1 MSELMESRW
10 AYLVHLMVWALPLIA
25 VQLGALAYH
34 YKERT
39 GAVLRAVL
47 PPAFLIGGYLSLA
60 DHLAISAGVWN
71 FGEGKHLGVYVGAV
85 PLEEVLFFVM
95 TSLLV
100 SLGLALFTALLGN
113 SKSNSKGARAQ

>member
-1 MSELMESRW
+1 MESRW
-10 AYLVHLMVWALPLIA
+10 AYLIHLMAWALPIILL
-25 VQLGALAYH
+25 QLVVLARH

-47 PPAFLIGGYLSLA
+47 PPAFVIGGYLAVA
-60 DHLAISAGVWN
+60 DHLAISAGIWT

-100 SLGLALFTALLGN
+100 SLGVALFTAVLGR
-113 SKSNSKGARAQ
+113 KEARAP

>member
-1 MSELMESRW
+1 MESRW
-10 AYLVHLMVWALPLIA
+10 AYLIHLVAWALPIIL
-25 VQLGALAYH
+25 VQLMALVSH
-34 YKERT
+34 YKERS

-47 PPAFLIGGYLSLA
+47 PPALLVGAYLSAA
-60 DHLAISAGVWN
+60 DHLAISAGIWK

-100 SLGLALFTALLGN
+100 SLGVALFTAVLGRRE
-113 SKSNSKGARAQ
+113 ARGP

>member
-1 MSELMESRW
+1 MGELMESRW
-10 AYLVHLMVWALPLIA
+10 AYLIHLMAWALPFILLQLA
-25 VQLGALAYH
+25 VLVRH

-47 PPAFLIGGYLSLA
+47 PPAFIVGVYLSVA
-60 DHLAISAGVWN
+60 DHLAISAGIWN

-100 SLGLALFTALLGN
+100 SLGLALFTALLAP
-113 SKSNSKGARAQ
+113 KGARAP

>member
-10 AYLVHLMVWALPLIA
+10 AYLIHLMAWALPLILL
-25 VQLGALAYH
+25 QLGALANH
-34 YKERT
+34 YKKRT

-47 PPAFLIGGYLSLA
+47 PPAFLVGGYLSLA
-60 DHLAISAGVWN
+60 DHLAISAGIWN

-100 SLGLALFTALLGN
+100 SLGLALFTALLGQ
-113 SKSNSKGARAQ
+113 KGARAP

>member
-10 AYLVHLMVWALPLIA
+10 AYLIHLMAWALPLILL
-25 VQLGALAYH
+25 QLVVLARH

-47 PPAFLIGGYLSLA
+47 PPAFVIGVYLSVA
-60 DHLAISAGVWN
+60 DHLAISAGIWN

-100 SLGLALFTALLGN
+100 SLGLALFTALLGP
-113 SKSNSKGARAQ
+113 KEARTP

>member
-1 MSELMESRW
+1 MMESRW
-10 AYLVHLMVWALPLIA
+10 AYLIHLMAWALPLILL
-25 VQLGALAYH
+25 QLVVLARH

-47 PPAFLIGGYLSLA
+47 PPALLVGCYLAAA
-60 DHLAISAGVWN
+60 DHLAISAGIWN
-71 FGEGKHLGVYVGAV
+71 FGEGKHLGVYVGVV

-100 SLGLALFTALLGN
+100 SLGLALFTAALGP
-113 SKSNSKGARAQ
+113 KEVRAP

>member
-1 MSELMESRW
+1 MGELMESRW
-10 AYLVHLMVWALPLIA
+10 AYLIHLMAWALPIILL
-25 VQLGALAYH
+25 QLVLLARH

-47 PPAFLIGGYLSLA
+47 PPAFIVGGYLSVA

-71 FGEGKHLGVYVGAV
+71 FGEGKHLGVYVGVV

-100 SLGLALFTALLGN
+100 SLGLALFTALL
-113 SKSNSKGARAQ
+113 KRMEARTP

>member
-10 AYLVHLMVWALPLIA
+10 AYLTHLMAWALPLILLQLA
-25 VQLGALAYH
+25 VLANH
-34 YKERT
+34 YKKRT

-47 PPAFLIGGYLSLA
+47 PPAFVVGGYLSLV
-60 DHLAISAGVWN
+60 DHLAISAGIWN

-100 SLGLALFTALLGN
+100 SLGLALFTALLEER
-113 SKSNSKGARAQ
+113 KVRAP

>member
-1 MSELMESRW
+1 MGELMESRW
-10 AYLVHLMVWALPLIA
+10 AYLVHLMAWALPIIL
-25 VQLGALAYH
+25 VQLALLARH

-47 PPAFLIGGYLSLA
+47 PPAFVVGGYLSVA
-60 DHLAISAGVWN
+60 DHLAISVGIWN

-100 SLGLALFTALLGN
+100 SLGLALFTALLQ
-113 SKSNSKGARAQ
+113 SREARAP